1 MDDKEIENYTRFLKI
16 WGKADPIHK
25 EPEDSLTRLA
35 RLKRG

>member
-1 MDDKEIENYTRFLKI
+1 MNDKAIENNTRFLKI

-25 EPEDSLTRLA
+25 EPEDAQTRLA